1 MQTNLEMIVSIVFLY
16 VFGSFCSFAFL
27 ICFNDFSTHTRIRLI
42 AKVLFSTKILDRW
55 GFCSLGIVRIFLLK
69 FIQKTFGYDYFHIK
83 RPSSANSPYH
93 TINEFSLSTFYAWI
107 CPNLTTSTCHKY
119 ILTRQ
124 SILSHSVLM
133 DCHKIQ
139 QWISVS
145 N

>member
-1 MQTNLEMIVSIVFLY
+1 MTVSIVFLY

-27 ICFNDFSTHTRIRLI
+27 FYFNDFSTHIRIRLI
-42 AKVLFSTKILDRW
+42 AKVLSSTKTLNRW
-55 GFCSLGIVRIFLLK
+55 GFCSTRIAKIFLLK
-69 FIQKTFGYDYFHIK
+69 FIQKPFSYDCFRIRK
-83 RPSSANSPYH
+83 PSLANSPYH

-107 CPNLTTSTCHKY
+107 SLHLTTLTCHKY
-119 ILTRQ
+119 TLTRQ
-124 SILSHSVLM
+124 SILSHFVLM